1 MMQFIRNHSTSW
13 FAKILFI
20 GIGVSFLG
28 FGGANLF
35 GGGGSSRYV
44 AEVNGHKVA
53 VQSVDEI
60 YTEMIRTG
68 DFAQYINK
76 NQEDLTD
83 EDRRLLKEQAYTI
96 VESRVLA
103 AQLAD
108 RYQIV
113 TTDAEVANAIRSI
126 EFFRDGETGQFDKA
140 RYEDYLRQTG
150 TVAAQFE
157 NSVRSD
163 LTNQKLVRYLA
174 LGAVSGDS
182 RLAELAAIE
191 NATGSF
197 ELVTINYDQFK
208 GERNPVTLEEIEQLY
223 ELKKS
228 ELITDNRVKLAYI
241 HIKAD
246 DYLDQVEISDEA
258 IKQGIAQLETRTFD
272 RIEIAATSDAEK
284 EAALSALNSVY
295 DEIASGELSFEKAA
309 ESDAVKAVNGH
320 LVAKETIKLGAI
332 GDAAFDAVL
341 FDLDLNA
348 PLSKPFATDTGVYML
363 SLTGVKNVM
372 GSGIDVTSMV
382 RNQLAEPLVADLYY
396 AAQEKFE
403 KLAETYR
410 DDLESIA
417 NELGAEVITTDW
429 LSLDQK
435 EGVLE
440 NDEFYSSVAYL
451 DLANTPVVS
460 APFAPGEN
468 EGALVKVIEFDASH
482 AMTLDEAKPLLTE
495 VIKRNKLRMAM
506 AIELDQLKDKAESGA
521 VNLETYAKEQGYDFF
536 VLNDLAA
543 RYMDPSALNS
553 IAFEALMASY
563 YEQPVAPYMML
574 HDGAEGIALVNVK
587 AFKAGSIDDYSAIER
602 QEKRGLLQNDQANYE
617 LNAIFEDFKSRS
629 KVKRLANP
637 FMQ

>member
-1 MMQFIRNHSTSW
+1 
-13 FAKILFI
+13 
-20 GIGVSFLG
+20 
-28 FGGANLF
+28 
-35 GGGGSSRYV
+35 
-44 AEVNGHKVA
+44 
-53 VQSVDEI
+53 
-60 YTEMIRTG
+60 
-68 DFAQYINK
+68 
-76 NQEDLTD
+76 
-83 EDRRLLKEQAYTI
+83 
-96 VESRVLA
+96 
-103 AQLAD
+103 
-108 RYQIV
+108 
-113 TTDAEVANAIRSI
+113 
-126 EFFRDGETGQFDKA
+126 
-140 RYEDYLRQTG
+140 
-150 TVAAQFE
+150 
-157 NSVRSD
+157 
-163 LTNQKLVRYLA
+163 
-174 LGAVSGDS
+174 
-182 RLAELAAIE
+182 
-191 NATGSF
+191 
-197 ELVTINYDQFK
+197 
-208 GERNPVTLEEIEQLY
+208 
-223 ELKKS
+223 
-228 ELITDNRVKLAYI
+228 
-241 HIKAD
+241 
-246 DYLDQVEISDEA
+246 
-258 IKQGIAQLETRTFD
+258 
-272 RIEIAATSDAEK
+272 
-284 EAALSALNSVY
+284 
-295 DEIASGELSFEKAA
+295 
-309 ESDAVKAVNGH
+309 
-320 LVAKETIKLGAI
+320 
-332 GDAAFDAVL
+332 
-341 FDLDLNA
+341 
-348 PLSKPFATDTGVYML
+348 LSKPFATDTGVYML

-536 VLNDLAA
+536 VLNDLVA
-543 RYMDPSALNS
+543 RYMDPSTLNS

-602 QEKRGLLQNDQANYE
+602 
-617 LNAIFEDFKSRS
+617 
-629 KVKRLANP
+629 
-637 FMQ
+637 